1 MVESSIPSRSPS
13 PRQLFPR
20 SRSAPEPRS
29 ILRPTDP
36 EVRPGSMASALDTF
50 ISYLKVPILASSG
63 VAALLSGLLYF
74 KQNEIIYP
82 RAFPPDAR
90 TNVPRPS
97 QFAIT
102 DYEELFIPT
111 PDGESLSAFFI
122 RANKQHARNV
132 TVLMFHGNA
141 GNIGYRL
148 PIAKILENELRCNV
162 LMLQYRGYGLS
173 SGNPNEKGLMIDAQT
188 GLDYI
193 RQRHE
198 LRDTKIVVYGQ
209 SIGGAVAVGLAARN
223 QREGDISGI
232 ILENTFTSIKKLI
245 PTAFPPAR
253 FLTPLCHQ
261 IWPTEETLPKISKIP
276 ILFLSGLKDE
286 IIPPSHM
293 TKLFDVCKAPK
304 VWKELPN
311 GSHNDTVAEP
321 RYFQYI
327 EEFLS
332 EFVAR

>member
-1 MVESSIPSRSPS
+1 
-13 PRQLFPR
+13 
-20 SRSAPEPRS
+20 
-29 ILRPTDP
+29 
-36 EVRPGSMASALDTF
+36 MASALDTF

-74 KQNEIIYP
+74 KQKYVILAIPILRLANSGSEIIYP

-245 PTAFPPAR
+245 PT
-253 FLTPLCHQ
+253 
-261 IWPTEETLPKISKIP
+261 WV
-276 ILFLSGLKDE
+276 
-286 IIPPSHM
+286 PSIGCTYH
-293 TKLFDVCKAPK
+293 
-304 VWKELPN
+304 
-311 GSHNDTVAEP
+311 H
-321 RYFQYI
+321 
-327 EEFLS
+327 
-332 EFVAR
+332 